1 MNKMMSLIKT
11 DINVTFGFSAL
22 AYSFKSGKRKWTN
35 IIIALAMLSLI
46 PSYVMMVQG
55 LNHLYGAFR
64 QIGQQSYFLMMG
76 IMAAHMI
83 VFFLGLLSVMSKL
96 YFSKDVEQLVPL
108 PIRPSQIVA
117 SRFISLVVAEY
128 LISLPIIL
136 PFLII
141 YGIREYGSILYW
153 LFCIILAIVTP
164 LLPLSLAVAA
174 IMMFMKHT
182 NIKAK
187 KDAVRLVGAL
197 IFMLII
203 VFAQMKINQIV
214 AQGMIEGD
222 DFLFDLAR
230 DTQFLVKNLGKA
242 YPPAMWA
249 AMALTGVGSITSW
262 INLLGFVTTSV
273 GISLIA
279 VLLSEKLYLDGLIGN
294 NETASSKV
302 KAGDDCKYLEGTSK
316 RKPYLALAHKELMML
331 FKTPV
336 YVMNSVGGVAVI
348 PIILVMSLMTGGND
362 MEAFRDIVVDNR
374 FLIILAGAGMI
385 ALLGMLNSIGVT
397 TFSREGVNFWIQR
410 TLPIS
415 AVDQIFGRVLAS
427 LAIQGIGA
435 VFLLASL
442 FFISAPT
449 FGDILMILLVGSTG
463 SIAMTMLGMTIDIIR
478 PLRDWT
484 NPQQAMK
491 QNLNVLIGMAVSA
504 LYLGFLG
511 YGTYLL
517 KDRINHVVLL
527 LGLTTVFCI
536 TIVLDFSLLKRLI
549 EKQFMEM
556 EK

>member
-76 IMAAHMI
+76 IMAAHMM

-108 PIRPSQIVA
+108 PIRPSQIVG

-153 LFCIILAIVTP
+153 LFCIVLAIATP

-174 IMMFMKHT
+174 IMVFMKHT

-197 IFMLII
+197 IFMLIV

-230 DTQFLVKNLGKA
+230 DTQFLVKNLGKS

-249 AMALTGVGSITSW
+249 AMALIGVGSITGW

-302 KAGDDCKYLEGTSK
+302 KAGDDGNYLDGTSR

-362 MEAFRDIVVDNR
+362 MEAFRDIVIDNR

-415 AVDQIFGRVLAS
+415 AADQIFGRVLAS

-442 FFISAPT
+442 FFITAPT

-491 QNLNVLIGMAVSA
+491 QNLNVLIGMAASA

-511 YGTYLL
+511 YGAYLL
-517 KDRINHVVLL
+517 KDRINHVMLL
-527 LGLTTVFCI
+527 IGLTTVFCI
-536 TIVLDFSLLKRLI
+536 TIVMDFSLLKRLI

-556 EK
+556 EE